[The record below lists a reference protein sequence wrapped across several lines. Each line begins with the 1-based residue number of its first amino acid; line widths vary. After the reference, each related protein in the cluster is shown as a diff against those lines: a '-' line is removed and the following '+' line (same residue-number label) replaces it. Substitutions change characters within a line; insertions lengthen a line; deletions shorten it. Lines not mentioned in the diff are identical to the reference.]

1 MIIQNGKIVF
11 IGTSEAADTYLTS
24 NNLSGSGAC
33 RTIEL
38 GGKTILPG
46 DNRTVFIRDLYKLNL
61 I

>member
-11 IGTSEAADTYLTS
+11 IGTIEATNNYLNA
-24 NNLSGSGAC
+24 NNLSGAGAC

-46 DNRTVFIRDLYKLNL
+46 LNFIKILHALL
-61 I
+61 LSS